1 MYNIL
6 VLGAS
11 GSGKTCFLA
20 SMYEKLSVQ
29 RPETGF
35 FVRTGERERIILASK
50 YREIEDPLREWPP
63 STKDVRE
70 WKFTCCVHAGE
81 RNYPLLDF
89 AYLDYSGQQLTQEP
103 DDSVFSVENVA
114 TKADAILILLDG
126 LKILR
131 RLEGVSDML
140 SSPLHNDLRYVLPII
155 QNLEGTPLHFVVTK
169 WDLLEDKYTLRQ
181 VREVLFEDERFAA
194 IVEQQRT
201 RKNPTR
207 LIPVSAVGKGF
218 AILTD
223 DSMKKNLNAIP
234 KPFQVEVPIACVLI
248 DGFEVAQRS
257 LSKREREAL
266 LKKKS
271 LWRRFFQKITGAGES
286 VPPLPLPPQYQLA
299 QSVLK
304 ALLSFVHREL
314 TASLEKLEREREGA
328 IKSIQDENSAM
339 RSLILSYQVLTWK
352 LERDFPESNLH
363 RV

>member
-29 RPETGF
+29 RPDIGF
-35 FVRTGERERIILASK
+35 FVRIGERERIILASK
-50 YREIEDPLREWPP
+50 YREMEDPSKAWPP
-63 STKDVRE
+63 STKDVKE
-70 WKFTCCVHAGE
+70 WRFTCCVRAGE

-89 AYLDYSGQQLTQEP
+89 AYLDYAGQQLTQESENP
-103 DDSVFSVENVA
+103 AFSVDDVA

-131 RLEGVSDML
+131 RLEGISDTL
-140 SSPLHNDLRYVLPII
+140 SSPLHNDLRYILPII
-155 QNLEGTPLHFVVTK
+155 QNLEGTPLHFVITK
-169 WDLLEDKYTLRQ
+169 WDLLEGKYTLREA
-181 VREVLFEDERFAA
+181 REVLFEDERFVA

-218 AILTD
+218 ATLVD
-223 DSMKKNLNAIP
+223 DSMKKNPNAIP

-248 DGFEVAQRS
+248 DGFEMAQRS
-257 LSKREREAL
+257 LSARQRESL
-266 LKKKS
+266 LKKKGF
-271 LWRRFFQKITGAGES
+271 WQQFFQKITGASES

-304 ALLSFVHREL
+304 ALLSFVHKEL
-314 TASLEKLEREREGA
+314 TSSLEKLEREREDA
-328 IKSIQDENSAM
+328 IKSVQDENGAM
-339 RSLILSYQVLTWK
+339 RSLVLSYQILTWK
-352 LERDFPESNLH
+352 LEKDFPESNLH

>member
-29 RPETGF
+29 RPDIGF
-35 FVRTGERERIILASK
+35 FVRVGERERIILASK
-50 YREIEDPLREWPP
+50 YREMEDPSKEWPP

-81 RNYPLLDF
+81 INYPLLDF
-89 AYLDYSGQQLTQEP
+89 AYLDYAGQQLTQEP
-103 DDSVFSVENVA
+103 DNPTFSVDEVA

-131 RLEGVSDML
+131 QLEGGSHTL
-140 SSPLHNDLRYVLPII
+140 SSPLHNDLRFILPII
-155 QNLEGTPLHFVVTK
+155 QNVEGTPLHFVVTK
-169 WDLLEDKYTLRQ
+169 WDLLEGKYTLRR
-181 VREVLFEDERFAA
+181 VREVLFEDERFSA
-194 IVEQQRT
+194 IIEQQRT

-218 AILTD
+218 ATLVGS
-223 DSMKKNLNAIP
+223 SMKKNPNAIA

-248 DGFEVAQRS
+248 DGFEVAQRN
-257 LSKREREAL
+257 LSKRDLEAL
-266 LKKKS
+266 LKRKS
-271 LWRRFFQKITGAGES
+271 LWRRFFHKITGASES
-286 VPPLPLPPQYQLA
+286 VPQLPLPPQYQLA
-299 QSVLK
+299 QSVIK
-304 ALLSFVHREL
+304 ALLSFVHKEL
-314 TASLEKLEREREGA
+314 TTSLEELEREREKA
-328 IKSIQDENSAM
+328 IRSIQNENGAM
-339 RSLILSYQVLTWK
+339 RSLILSYQLLTWK
-352 LERDFPESNLH
+352 LEKDFPESNLH